1 MPMKGFNRKEGQL
14 FIDDISLKD
23 VAKKFGTPVY
33 VYSANKLKENLN
45 NYLSSVRKE
54 DKVCYSVK
62 SNSNIH
68 ILSLL
73 SGLGSGFD
81 VVSGNELKR
90 CLEAGAKPEDIV
102 FSGVGKTEEEIRLAI
117 NAGIF
122 SINIESEEELERIIN
137 TSKDLKKQAECII
150 RINPDLSSESHP
162 YIQTGLKTSKFGV
175 LKERVDSMA
184 RKASESGSVNLKGIA
199 SHVGSQIFDKEL
211 ILENL
216 NILIEISTHI
226 TAQGHNLRYM
236 DLGGGFGI
244 SYKEEKELNIDE
256 VLSEIISVLEPLNLN
271 LILEP
276 GRSISGN
283 TGVLLS
289 KIEYLKETPD
299 LNFAVIDSGMNDFLR
314 PSLYEAWHD
323 ISAVETTDKK
333 ELLYKVVGPVCES
346 GDTFGEERL
355 LSLDENSILAIHDAG
370 AYGHAM
376 SSNYNSRLKSSEILI
391 EDKEIKV
398 IRRRETFDDLLRQE
412 RDV

>member
-1 MPMKGFNRKEGQL
+1 MKGFNRKEGQL
-14 FIDDISLKD
+14 FIDDVSLKD
-23 VAKKFGTPVY
+23 ITKKFGTPVY
-33 VYSANKLKENLN
+33 VYSANKLEENLN

-73 SGLGSGFD
+73 SALGSGFD
-81 VVSGNELKR
+81 VVSGNELRR
-90 CLEAGAKPEDIV
+90 CLEAGANPQDIV
-102 FSGVGKTEEEIRLAI
+102 FSGVGKTKEEIKLAI
-117 NAGIF
+117 NTGIF
-122 SINIESEEELERIIN
+122 SINIESEEELERIIKI
-137 TSKDLKKQAECII
+137 SKDLKKQVECFI

-175 LKERVDSMA
+175 LKEKVDSMA

-211 ILENL
+211 IIENL
-216 NILIEISTHI
+216 NLLIEISTDL
-226 TAQGHNLRYM
+226 TKQGHELRYL
-236 DLGGGFGI
+236 DLGGGLGI
-244 SYKEEKELNIDE
+244 SYQEEEELKIDE
-256 VLSEIISVLEPLNLN
+256 VLPEIISFLEPLNLN

-283 TGVLLS
+283 AGVLLS
-289 KIEYLKETPD
+289 KVEYLKTTSD
-299 LNFAVIDSGMNDFLR
+299 MNFAVIDSGMNDLLR

-323 ISAVETTDKK
+323 ISVIENKDKK

-355 LSLDENSILAIHDAG
+355 LSLDEDSILAIHDAG
-370 AYGHAM
+370 AYGHVM
-376 SSNYNSRLKSSEILI
+376 SSNYNSRLKPPEILI
-391 EDKEIKV
+391 KDEDVKV
-398 IRRRETFDDLLRQE
+398 IRKRETFDDLLRQE

>member
-1 MPMKGFNRKEGQL
+1 MKGINRKKGQL
-14 FIDDISLKD
+14 FIDDVSLKD
-23 VAKKFGTPVY
+23 IAKKFGTPVY
-33 VYSANKLKENLN
+33 VYSAKKFKENLN

-73 SGLGSGFD
+73 AELGCGFD
-81 VVSGNELKR
+81 VVSGNELRR
-90 CLEAGAKPEDIV
+90 CLEAGANPQNIV
-102 FSGVGKTEEEIRLAI
+102 FSGVGKSKEEIRLAI
-117 NAGIF
+117 KEGIF

-137 TSKDLKKQAECII
+137 VSEELKEQAECII
-150 RINPDLSSESHP
+150 RINPDLSFESHP

-175 LKERVDSMA
+175 LKEKVDSMA
-184 RKASESGSVNLKGIA
+184 RKASESGLINLKGIA
-199 SHVGSQIFDKEL
+199 SHVGSQIFNKEL
-211 ILENL
+211 ILDNL
-216 NILIEISTHI
+216 NLLIEISTQL
-226 TAQGHNLRYM
+226 TKQGHKLRYI

-256 VLSEIISVLEPLNLN
+256 VLSEIIPVLEPLNLN

-289 KIEYLKETPD
+289 KIEYLKKTPD
-299 LNFAVIDSGMNDFLR
+299 INFAVIDSGMNDLLR
-314 PSLYEAWHD
+314 PSLYGAWHD
-323 ISAVETTDKK
+323 ISVVENKDK
-333 ELLYKVVGPVCES
+333 EEMFFKVVGPVCES
-346 GDTFGEERL
+346 GDTFGEDRL
-355 LSLDENSILAIHDAG
+355 LGIDESSILAIHDVG

-391 EDKEIKV
+391 EDEQVKV
-398 IRRRETFDDLLRQE
+398 IRRRETYDDLIRQE
-412 RDV
+412 KDV

>member
-1 MPMKGFNRKEGQL
+1 MKGFNRKEGQL

-33 VYSANKLKENLN
+33 VYSANKLKENLS
-45 NYLSSVRKE
+45 NYVSSVRKE

-73 SGLGSGFD
+73 SELGSGFD
-81 VVSGNELKR
+81 VVSGNELRR

-102 FSGVGKTEEEIRLAI
+102 FSGVGKTKEEIRLAI
-117 NAGIF
+117 SAGIF

-137 TSKDLKKQAECII
+137 ISKDLKKQAECTI

-175 LKERVDSMA
+175 LKEKVDSMA

-216 NILIEISTHI
+216 NLLIEISTHL
-226 TAQGHNLRYM
+226 TKQGHNLRYL

-244 SYKEEKELNIDE
+244 SYQEEKELKIDE
-256 VLSEIISVLEPLNLN
+256 VLTEIISVLEPLNLN

-283 TGVLLS
+283 AGVLLS
-289 KIEYLKETPD
+289 KIEYLKKTPD

-314 PSLYEAWHD
+314 PSLYQAWHD
-323 ISAVETTDKK
+323 ISVVETKDKK
-333 ELLYKVVGPVCES
+333 ELFYKVVGPVCES

-391 EDKEIKV
+391 EDEEIKV